1 MSESKRLRYDSDRD
15 STVGRMIHT
24 VVRWRSS
31 SSVTLLQLLL
41 SHLCIVALPHVRV
54 FTLPSHFVMTA
65 SAYQYRSYHTNTGN
79 PLSHRIHASAQTP
92 FGTIPPVVERKHQRI
107 LMAST
112 DASNEASTSLS
123 QLPQDEIL
131 MYVLGVNLARQLGD
145 IRPLLVSADENDT
158 SKQQQYAKEL
168 SQVTAG
174 IVDTLIGRVNEQ
186 QQVVLLQQHGNA
198 LNALIQER
206 A

>member
-1 MSESKRLRYDSDRD
+1 MAESNRLRYDSGSD
-15 STVGRMIHT
+15 SSIGRMIHT
-24 VVRWRSS
+24 VVRWRSPCS
-31 SSVTLLQLLL
+31 ITLVQLLL
-41 SHLCIVALPHVRV
+41 LHLCTVVLPNVLV
-54 FTLPSHFVMTA
+54 FTLPTYFVMTA
-65 SAYQYRSYHTNTGN
+65 SAYQYHSYNTNTGN
-79 PLSHRIHASAQTP
+79 TLSQCYHSTVIAP
-92 FGTIPPVVERKHQRI
+92 PGTIPPLVQRKHPYT
-107 LMAST
+107 LMANT
-112 DASNEASTSLS
+112 DASNEASASLS
-123 QLPQDEIL
+123 SSSASPQDEIL

-145 IRPLLVSADENDT
+145 IRPLSVSSVENDT

-198 LNALIQER
+198 LIQER